1 MKKYFRFIPAI
12 LWMLVIFYF
21 SSKNTSGV
29 PISYD
34 LQFYFFKSLHLI
46 EYSILGFL
54 LFFAFINFNVSLITG
69 YLYAITD
76 EIHQLFVIGRSG
88 KFTDTLFD
96 LTGILIGL
104 SIYKYIQ
111 KKFKNH
117 L

>member
-1 MKKYFRFIPAI
+1 MKKYIRYIPSI

-21 SSKNTSGV
+21 SSKNTSSV
-29 PISYD
+29 PIARD

-54 LFFAFINFNVSLITG
+54 LFFAFINFNISLITG
-69 YLYAITD
+69 YLYAISD
-76 EIHQLFVIGRSG
+76 EIHQLFVPGRSG

-96 LTGILIGL
+96 LAGILIGL
-104 SIYKYIQ
+104 YIFKYIQ

>member
-1 MKKYFRFIPAI
+1 MKKYFRYIPAI

-21 SSKNTSGV
+21 SSRNTSGV
-29 PISYD
+29 PIAHN

-54 LFFAFINFNVSLITG
+54 VFFAFINFNISLITG
-69 YLYAITD
+69 YLYAISD
-76 EIHQLFVIGRSG
+76 EFHQSFVVGRSG

-96 LTGILIGL
+96 LAGILIGL
-104 SIYKYIQ
+104 YIYKYIQ
-111 KKFKNH
+111 KKFKNR

>member
-1 MKKYFRFIPAI
+1 MKKVIRFIPAI
-12 LWMLVIFYF
+12 FWMLVIFYF
-21 SSKNTSGV
+21 SSKNTSSV
-29 PISYD
+29 PISHD

-54 LFFAFINFNVSLITG
+54 LFFAILKFNISLIIG
-69 YLYAITD
+69 YLYAISD
-76 EIHQLFVIGRSG
+76 EVHQFFVIGRSG

-96 LTGILIGL
+96 LMGILIGL
-104 SIYKYIQ
+104 YLYKYIQ